1 MRDTFR
7 RVVFVVFD
15 RMQLIVM
22 VLLTVLLISTAIA
35 MMVPS
40 VYLASAKF
48 SWTDPAALNPLQQ
61 EYSFDY
67 RNRIRRVFQDQ
78 RELILSSRVLTKAFQ
93 QLTPAIPLP
102 VSGRQIDALRENLV
116 VILPEVE
123 NFESTNFFVLEY
135 RDESPVRSAQ
145 MAAAVTRSYLDVY
158 QELSNINTNSAVS
171 FFLEQTQKRHKD
183 MIDKENK
190 LSDFETRQAL
200 ALIEILSIESVKE
213 KQSFPP
219 DALLVQFLRYHDALQ
234 TELTD
239 LWVSIDYLE
248 RETNKKGRSLMPAD
262 TGLPGHAIS
271 VFKSRLSQLDQQ
283 LNEMKPQLGET
294 QEPLKLAEKESSLGV
309 DSLKKETKRS
319 IKAQKIN
326 SENIDARIQ
335 QLEKNIRDLKER
347 IQTTVREKAIHEN
360 LKQEYKI
367 TKELYM
373 QARLQLEQARTAQ
386 SVNQSKPS
394 LTLIDNPE
402 LPLKPIKPNRLLL
415 IVGGLFSGFFLG
427 IAVALIMAHFDD
439 RLKTVCDIET
449 HLKAPVLGSIQN
461 VQ

>member
-7 RVVFVVFD
+7 RFVFVVFD
-15 RMQLIVM
+15 RMRLIVM
-22 VLLTVLLISTAIA
+22 VFLAVSLISTAIA

-40 VYLASAKF
+40 VYCAIAKF
-48 SWTDPAALNPLQQ
+48 SWTDPAGLNPLQQ

-67 RNRIRRVFQDQ
+67 RNRIQRVFQDQ

-102 VSGRQIDALRENLV
+102 VSGRQVDALRENLD
-116 VILPEVE
+116 VILPEGE
-123 NFESTNFFVLEY
+123 NFESTIFFVLEY
-135 RDESPVRSAQ
+135 RDESPVRAAQ

-158 QELSNINTNSAVS
+158 QELSNIKSDSAVS

-213 KQSFPP
+213 KQSFPH

-239 LWVSIDYLE
+239 LWVSIEYLE
-248 RETNKKGRSLMPAD
+248 REINKKGR

-335 QLEKNIRDLKER
+335 QLEKNIRDLKGR

-373 QARLQLEQARTAQ
+373 QSRLQLEQARTAQ
-386 SVNQSKPS
+386 SVNQGKPS

-427 IAVALIMAHFDD
+427 IAVAMIMAHFDH